1 MSVEVDQYLEKL
13 DSTHIVL
20 FHEGGK
26 ETKETEFGFIKKG
39 LAKNEH
45 CFYTT
50 QTPGKILNEMKE
62 FGIDTDAVSYTHL
75 TLPTK
80 A

>member
-26 ETKETEFGFIKKG
+26 GNKRHGIWIHKKR
-39 LAKNEH
+39 A
-45 CFYTT
+45 
-50 QTPGKILNEMKE
+50 
-62 FGIDTDAVSYTHL
+62 
-75 TLPTK
+75 
-80 A
+80 